1 MSLHKLGYLAAQ
13 RPSMTPLLQGK
24 IKYTFPGLAGQSPPA
39 QYSPFPTLLSPLV
52 FSAPGFR
59 GLPAKSS
66 PILSHKFLPS
76 AWTGPPLLPHQPKYL
91 LFWEV
96 LPDSTGPELAV
107 SFVGTS
113 GTPHSKSKKRKTSI
127 IKWPKAENV
136 FLSSKRQSLSRSV
149 LIFLICQLM
158 LCPV

>member
-1 MSLHKLGYLAAQ
+1 
-13 RPSMTPLLQGK
+13 MTPLLQGK

-96 LPDSTGPELAV
+96 LPDLPKSNTPSFSLPQHDWILALVTHFCGVVIWLCDCCCSSLGV
-107 SFVGTS
+107 S
-113 GTPHSKSKKRKTSI
+113 
-127 IKWPKAENV
+127 
-136 FLSSKRQSLSRSV
+136 
-149 LIFLICQLM
+149 
-158 LCPV
+158 